1 MTSGPDPDRTGE
13 DAAPTRSSRTKRVI
27 AAVAVTLLAFLLGFA
42 GWAIVEYDS
51 LSNAIRNPPQV
62 QLQTVE
68 QLSPSLV
75 SSSGPAPE
83 YVLIVG
89 LDREPGADAPR
100 SDTMILARV
109 DPANGTLGLL
119 SIPRDSRVAIRGHG
133 LAKINEAWEYGGAP
147 LTISTVRDFT
157 GLPVNHYVQIDFAG
171 FSRVVDLMGGVWIDV
186 DQDIRENNTGALQI
200 RKGYQALNGKQALQY
215 ARSRRFADGDFTR
228 TRHHRTILKALV
240 QQALSP
246 SNAAR
251 MPAMARAVA
260 SNLKSDMSLPELV
273 SMAAGIR
280 GIAGRDIMPYVV
292 PGHTET
298 IGKSSYVIPD
308 MDQAGVVFEDFLQG
322 RGSTDTQ

>member
-1 MTSGPDPDRTGE
+1 
-13 DAAPTRSSRTKRVI
+13 VI
-27 AAVAVTLLAFLLGFA
+27 AAAAIALLVALVVFV
-42 GWAIVEYDS
+42 GWAVVEYDS

-62 QLQTVE
+62 QRQAE
-68 QLSPSLV
+68 QQLSPSQP

-89 LDREPGADAPR
+89 LDREPGADARR

-109 DPANGTLGLL
+109 DQANGTLGLL
-119 SIPRDSRVAIRGHG
+119 SIPRDSRVPIRGHG
-133 LAKINEAWEYGGAP
+133 LSKINEAWEFGGAP

-171 FSRVVDLMGGVWIDV
+171 FSRVVDLMGGIWIDV
-186 DQDIRENNTGALQI
+186 DQDIRHNDTGALQI

-240 QQALSP
+240 QQGLSP
-246 SNAAR
+246 SNAVR

-260 SNLKSDMSLPELV
+260 SNLKSDMSLAQLI
-273 SMAAGIR
+273 SMAAGLR
-280 GIAGRDIMPYVV
+280 AIAEPDIMPYVV

-298 IGKSSYVIPD
+298 IGTSSYVIPD
-308 MDQAGVVFEDFLQG
+308 MDQAKVVFEDFLQG